1 MVSYKGS
8 LISFFGGITG
18 QMLNE
23 VISFN
28 TLQRSWS
35 MLSVQGKG
43 PGARAGHTTT
53 RISEAEFVLV
63 GGGDMQ
69 MVFRDVYLF
78 NAEQISWLAIE
89 TSGQLPPERAGH
101 SANLCRAED
110 GRILILGGANADGEF

>member
-1 MVSYKGS
+1 MVFFKSL
-8 LISFFGGITG
+8 LISFFGGNTG

-23 VISFN
+23 VVSFD
-28 TLQRSWS
+28 TEQRSWC
-35 MLSVQGKG
+35 MFVVEGKG

-53 RISEAEFVLV
+53 RISESEFVLV

-78 NAEQISWLAIE
+78 NAEHASWQAIE

-101 SANLCRAED
+101 SANLCSAED
-110 GRILILGGANADGEF
+110 GRILILGGANAEGEF